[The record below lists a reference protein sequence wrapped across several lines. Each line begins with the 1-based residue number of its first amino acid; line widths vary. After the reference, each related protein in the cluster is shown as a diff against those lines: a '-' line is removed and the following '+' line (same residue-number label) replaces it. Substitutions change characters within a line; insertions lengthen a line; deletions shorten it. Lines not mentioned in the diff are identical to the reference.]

1 MKTIKIIWLW
11 LITSI
16 CGSLISV
23 SLLKISYSGKS
34 YSDYNFVTPD
44 VTNIMYM
51 FVIFT
56 IMSGL
61 FSIPGMLILSFARKY
76 IYNKYN
82 PTPAKIYLLFIAML
96 IVSCSMYLFSFSD
109 FYKELCTE
117 YIFHPGSSKLYS
129 QYPYVEY
136 HLKDLL
142 YLIASYAIPFIIGI
156 LVFDRMRQ
164 TEK

>member
-1 MKTIKIIWLW
+1 
-11 LITSI
+11 
-16 CGSLISV
+16 
-23 SLLKISYSGKS
+23 
-34 YSDYNFVTPD
+34 
-44 VTNIMYM
+44 
-51 FVIFT
+51 
-56 IMSGL
+56 MSGL

-76 IYNKYN
+76 IYNKYS
-82 PTPAKIYLLFIAML
+82 PTAAKIYLLFIAML
-96 IVSCSMYLFSFSD
+96 IVSCSMYLFSLSD

-129 QYPYVEY
+129 QYPYDAY